1 MDDRGAVN
9 KLFINLDI
17 ALLLDTCVDML
28 SAQPE
33 QFSSAS
39 GIPSYNS
46 NTRVPPKGVA
56 YVLGSL

>member
-17 ALLLDTCVDML
+17 ALLLNTCVDML

-39 GIPSYNS
+39 GIPSYNN
-46 NTRVPPKGVA
+46 NTPPKGVA